1 MLVLVGIVVFRV
13 RIFDYKT
20 NDDINSK
27 LEEICEGIKSGKYKS
42 RTIKAEYEPAQGLTL
57 TKTPE
62 NSPEYTMKLFDYKT
76 NDDYGNDYYFTFL
89 KGQKYS
95 LLQVSFSV
103 CEYSKW
109 FELPQIQITMG
120 GTKLFGIFV
129 YFSKFGFDVDF
140 VSRNWWL

>member
-1 MLVLVGIVVFRV
+1 MKL
-13 RIFDYKT
+13 FDYKT

-42 RTIKAEYEPAQGLTL
+42 RTIKAEYELAQGL

-62 NSPEYTMKLFDYKT
+62 NSPEYTMKHFKFFDYKT
-76 NDDYGNDYYFTFL
+76 RDDWGKDYYFTFL

-120 GTKLFGIFV
+120 GGKLFGVFV
-129 YFSKFGFDVDF
+129 YFSKFGADIDIL
-140 VSRNWWL
+140 SRTWWL